1 MLILVSNDVCTLYSD
16 QISYVDS
23 QRNIAVVLDTE
34 DLTKSIKS
42 NIAQEVTNIQ
52 RTKCKQDNKN
62 KLMHFEDF
70 IVLKDFI
77 VIKSL

>member
-1 MLILVSNDVCTLYSD
+1 MILVSNDVCTLYSD

-52 RTKCKQDNKN
+52 RTKCKQDNK
-62 KLMHFEDF
+62 LMHFEDF
-70 IVLKDFI
+70 IVLMDFI